1 MSNFSS
7 TYPSVSPTYQ
17 IDFSNGGR
25 IPPNATF
32 SRSDSPIDATKAA
45 ASAVHYWSNEKH
57 LSSENLLSYSSDISQ
72 SAWTKDGL
80 SETGGQTAPDGGTDA
95 YKLAE
100 NSATSYHRIYAA
112 LTADGGAIT
121 LSAYVKYIGRQW
133 VYVRLNDS
141 TTTRRAWFDVQN
153 GATGTADSQFSST
166 TITASGNG
174 YYKITATLP
183 NSSTSSS
190 FAVIAS
196 AGSDGSYSTF
206 AGLNADAFAV
216 WGIQVSSTGET
227 VLNETSGQIARSYAP
242 TLKSVATAGDARF
255 EYDPT
260 DGQSMGCLLE
270 SSSTNLFTYSSDA
283 SNADWTKTGTTAT
296 AEAIGPDGQLSAFAV
311 RETTAGGVHIL
322 RQAVTIGSG
331 SVAFSIYAK
340 LLGNTRRMV
349 LREDSTTGAYATFD
363 LSTGTVAASGAGG
376 SGSLEAV
383 GNGFYRCTMVSS
395 PGAGTKNFSAW
406 VVQSTATTYET
417 YTGDGYSGLLLAM
430 PQIEDQSFASSW
442 ISTTSSTATRAS
454 DSLSVVS
461 SSLFDNGDTTVMCDV
476 TVPTDSGPA
485 SGGVSSRFFRL
496 ENSSA
501 PATGEN
507 YEVYRNASG
516 QIVAEADA
524 GGANVA
530 SYYVATSSPA
540 GNYKLAVRYGS
551 DSKAYLNGAAGTS
564 SDSAMPNPSG
574 LNTLRVG
581 NYSNTAGFLN
591 GHCKRI
597 AVYGEALSDSN
608 LQAITS

>member
-17 IDFSNGGR
+17 IDFANGKR

-227 VLNETSGQIARSYAP
+227 VLNETSGQIHREYAP

-260 DGQSMGCLLE
+260 DGQSAGTSLGILVE
-270 SSSTNLFTYSSDA
+270 GQSTNKAAYSEDFSNGVYTYIRSSVD
-283 SNADWTKTGTTAT
+283 SNVGIA
-296 AEAIGPDGQLSAFAV
+296 PDGTL
-311 RETTAGGVHIL
+311 TADL
-322 RQAVTIGSG
+322 
-331 SVAFSIYAK
+331 
-340 LLGNTRRMV
+340 
-349 LREDSTTGAYATFD
+349 LREDSTASNNHFVSAATATGLSVGSTQFTVSVFVKAAGRNKFRIFDNNQSTSGETVFD
-363 LSTGTVAASGAGG
+363 LSAGTVESGSGAIESCSNGWFRCSITPTCDG
-376 SGSLEAV
+376 SALSTVYIQL
-383 GNGFYRCTMVSS
+383 YDSTSS
-395 PGAGTKNFSAW
+395 
-406 VVQSTATTYET
+406 V
-417 YTGDGYSGLLLAM
+417 YTGNGYSGIMLWGFQLETG
-430 PQIEDQSFASSW
+430 QTYSSSY
-442 ISTTSSTATRAS
+442 ISTSGATATRAA

-461 SSLFDNGDTTVMCDV
+461 SSLFDNGEGALFVENKQPNATQNNAVASITDGGSSNYVRIRGNFGNFRGEVYNNAAIQADLFGGTNDTNFHKQCITFGNNNVSFYVDGNEKGSTDTT
-476 TVPTDSGPA
+476 
-485 SGGVSSRFFRL
+485 GVIP
-496 ENSSA
+496 E
-501 PATGEN
+501 
-507 YEVYRNASG
+507 
-516 QIVAEADA
+516 
-524 GGANVA
+524 
-530 SYYVATSSPA
+530 
-540 GNYKLAVRYGS
+540 
-551 DSKAYLNGAAGTS
+551 
-564 SDSAMPNPSG
+564 
-574 LNTLRVG
+574 LNTIRLGYAPVTGNGNQHIRRV
-581 NYSNTAGFLN
+581 
-591 GHCKRI
+591 
-597 AVYGEALSDSN
+597 AVYGSQISETEAAAL
-608 LQAITS
+608 TS

>member
-17 IDFSNGGR
+17 IDFANGKR

-227 VLNETSGQIARSYAP
+227 VLNETSGQIHREYAP

-260 DGQSMGCLLE
+260 DGQSAGTSLGCLIE
-270 SSSTNLFTYSSDA
+270 GQSTNLLKESTDF
-283 SNADWTKTGTTAT
+283 
-296 AEAIGPDGQLSAFAV
+296 
-311 RETTAGGVHIL
+311 
-322 RQAVTIGSG
+322 SG
-331 SVAFSIYAK
+331 SWQII
-340 LLGNTRRMV
+340 N
-349 LREDSTTGAYATFD
+349 ATK
-363 LSTGTVAASGAGG
+363 
-376 SGSLEAV
+376 SLEAIAP
-383 GNGFYRCTMVSS
+383 NG
-395 PGAGTKNFSAW
+395 ALNAI
-406 VVQSTATTYET
+406 A
-417 YTGDGYSGLLLAM
+417 YSG
-430 PQIEDQSFASSW
+430 S
-442 ISTTSSTATRAS
+442 
-454 DSLSVVS
+454 
-461 SSLFDNGDTTVMCDV
+461 
-476 TVPTDSGPA
+476 
-485 SGGVSSRFFRL
+485 
-496 ENSSA
+496 
-501 PATGEN
+501 
-507 YEVYRNASG
+507 
-516 QIVAEADA
+516 
-524 GGANVA
+524 
-530 SYYVATSSPA
+530 
-540 GNYKLAVRYGS
+540 
-551 DSKAYLNGAAGTS
+551 
-564 SDSAMPNPSG
+564 
-574 LNTLRVG
+574 
-581 NYSNTAGFLN
+581 
-591 GHCKRI
+591 
-597 AVYGEALSDSN
+597 
-608 LQAITS
+608 